1 MMRQQFPTRRWGA
14 LLLFL
19 LSFLIFN
26 DEESVFVQY
35 VLAKEAS
42 EPGVSSADNAARK
55 AGEIGTTEVGAPPV
69 VATILKDATAEESN
83 KQKEKE
89 YAERRS
95 KVYSR
100 VEFASFV
107 LQKSPLEDEFCVYDV
122 QKEGDEGDDEDEKI
136 GPVPLLKKREKTE
149 REVLPSLKAYKTSVQ
164 EQLQQKRAWEKKAK
178 KATKSGEN
186 ISSGGEQQP
195 VVVVASNGEKD
206 LNSSTPGEE
215 ADESTKS
222 GISVSD
228 DATLAEEQSAS
239 SASSSSSSSS
249 LSSTT
254 ASSEKKASDGDEK
267 GANEKTDIEKTEKA
281 QVANKETASSAKTS
295 ENKGDRETETNR
307 NEEHA
312 GNDGIEKAAD
322 KTEHT
327 KSAAEKSEES
337 ETSALDVNAAA
348 SSSESSTKVEAEIDK
363 SSADEHNNVADS
375 KENNHLDSE
384 DSKASDANDEDDDDD
399 DDDDD
404 MANKIIHPQSVTK
417 EDREK
422 YNLASVRNGAKV
434 ISCPWY
440 ELGT

>member
-1 MMRQQFPTRRWGA
+1 MMRQQFPRATRRWGA

-164 EQLQQKRAWEKKAK
+164 EQLQQKRALEKKAK

-195 VVVVASNGEKD
+195 VVVVASNGE
-206 LNSSTPGEE
+206 
-215 ADESTKS
+215 
-222 GISVSD
+222 
-228 DATLAEEQSAS
+228 
-239 SASSSSSSSS
+239 
-249 LSSTT
+249 
-254 ASSEKKASDGDEK
+254 
-267 GANEKTDIEKTEKA
+267 
-281 QVANKETASSAKTS
+281 
-295 ENKGDRETETNR
+295 
-307 NEEHA
+307 
-312 GNDGIEKAAD
+312 
-322 KTEHT
+322 
-327 KSAAEKSEES
+327 
-337 ETSALDVNAAA
+337 
-348 SSSESSTKVEAEIDK
+348 
-363 SSADEHNNVADS
+363 
-375 KENNHLDSE
+375 
-384 DSKASDANDEDDDDD
+384 
-399 DDDDD
+399 
-404 MANKIIHPQSVTK
+404 
-417 EDREK
+417 
-422 YNLASVRNGAKV
+422 
-434 ISCPWY
+434 
-440 ELGT
+440 